1 MNISAQIIKLR
12 KQKGITQKELA
23 AVLGV
28 TDQAVSKWESEICCP
43 DIQLLPDIAEYFE
56 VSVDELMG
64 LDRKPRTADL
74 RDISEE
80 IKSLFRQSDKSELST
95 LAFRLAAVLHE
106 GISSGGYD
114 SGIPWGKSVSE
125 SDDGRFKG
133 WGGSICAENDGET
146 AYVGSSLF
154 FSSHKFWKEIS
165 SEEINIIRGKLGKLS
180 DKNSLKVIFAIY
192 ELTLNDIDGYVG
204 IDEIAEKSRL
214 SVSDVEAALKGLD
227 VSVMDSEQGER
238 YRLSGA
244 FMYVPAML
252 RTLCEGFG
260 LHRL

>member
-12 KQKGITQKELA
+12 RQKGITQKELA

-64 LDRKPRTADL
+64 LDRRLHAANI

-80 IKSLFRQSDKSELST
+80 IKSLFGQADKSELST

-106 GISSGGYD
+106 GISSRGYD
-114 SGIPWGKSVSE
+114 NIPWGKSVSE
-125 SDDGRFKG
+125 SDDDRFRG
-133 WGGSICAENDGET
+133 WGGSVCAENDGET

-165 SEEINIIRGKLGKLS
+165 SEEINIIWGKLGKLR

-192 ELTLNDIDGYVG
+192 ELTLNDVDKYVG
-204 IDEIAEKSRL
+204 IDEIVEKSRL
-214 SVSDVEAALKGLD
+214 SVGDVETALQGLD
-227 VSVMDSEQGER
+227 VSVMDSENGER

-244 FMYVPAML
+244 FMYVPAIL
-252 RTLCEGFG
+252 RTLCVASG
-260 LHRL
+260 LS

>member
-64 LDRKPRTADL
+64 LDRRSHEANFG
-74 RDISEE
+74 DISEE
-80 IKSLFRQSDKSELST
+80 IKSLFKQSDKSELST

-106 GISSGGYD
+106 GISSKGYD
-114 SGIPWGKSVSE
+114 SIPWGKSVSE
-125 SDDGRFKG
+125 SDDGRFRG
-133 WGGSICAENDGET
+133 WGGSVCAESDGET

-154 FSSHKFWKEIS
+154 FSSHKYWKEIS
-165 SEEINIIRGKLGKLS
+165 SEEINIIRGRLGRLD
-180 DKNSLKVIFAIY
+180 DKNSLKVLYAVY
-192 ELTLNDIDGYVG
+192 ELTLNDIDRYVG
-204 IDEIAEKSRL
+204 IDEIAEKSKL
-214 SVSDVEAALKGLD
+214 SVGDVEAALKALD
-227 VSVMDSEQGER
+227 VSVMDSENGER

-252 RTLCEGFG
+252 RMLCEGFG
-260 LHRL
+260 LH